1 MADGRKVDRQG
12 IYQIRVRGILDEK
25 WSDWFDGF
33 TIIPQGDDETLLI
46 GPVADQAALHGL
58 LGKIRD
64 LGLPLLSVERVKSEE
79 RPRTQDSNRIWR
91 KR

>member
-33 TIIPQGDDETLLI
+33 TIIPQGDEETLLT
-46 GPVADQAALHGL
+46 GLVTDQAALHGL

-64 LGLPLLSVERVKSEE
+64 LGLPLLSVERVESEE
-79 RPRTQDSNRIWR
+79 
-91 KR
+91 